1 MLTKIKKWGNSQGV
15 RIPKAYLETL
25 RITNEDDIEIFT
37 DQEKIIIKKASSIEH
52 VMIKDRLENF
62 YGKQIEELLSKNK
75 DPQDEFDWG
84 KPVGKEI

>member
-25 RITNEDDIEIFT
+25 RISDEDDLEIIT
-37 DQEKIIIKKASSIEH
+37 DQEKIIIKKANSNDH
-52 VMIKDRLENF
+52 VMIKDRLETF
-62 YGKQIEELLSKNK
+62 YGKPIEDLLSKYK
-75 DPQDEFDWG
+75 EPQEEFDWG

>member
-25 RITNEDDIEIFT
+25 RISNEDDIEIFA
-37 DQEKIIIKKASSIEH
+37 DQEKIIIKKATMVEH

-62 YGKQIEELLSKNK
+62 YSKQIDNLLSKNK
-75 DPQDEFDWG
+75 DPQEEYDWG